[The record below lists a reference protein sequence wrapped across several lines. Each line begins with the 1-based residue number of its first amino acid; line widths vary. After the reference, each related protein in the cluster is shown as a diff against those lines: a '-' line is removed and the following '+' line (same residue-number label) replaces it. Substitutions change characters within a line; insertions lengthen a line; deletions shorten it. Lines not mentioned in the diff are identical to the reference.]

1 MKILINNMSTTKEFK
16 KFFLVGL
23 IAFFSDISTY
33 YLFTFSGL
41 ELNTSKAISFLI
53 GTLIGY
59 LLNTIYTFEEAK
71 YSSNTLIKYLLVY
84 LVSMLLNVTVNALS
98 IKLFLIFEIDMNL
111 SKFSAVIIATMF
123 SMIFNFICLKYY
135 VYRK

>member
-1 MKILINNMSTTKEFK
+1 MSTKKEFK
-16 KFFLVGL
+16 KFFFVGL
-23 IAFFSDISTY
+23 LAFFSDISTY
-33 YLFTFSGL
+33 YLFTLSGL
-41 ELNTSKAISFLI
+41 ELNVSKAISFLI

-59 LLNTIYTFEEAK
+59 LLNTVYTFEAAQF
-71 YSSNTLIKYLLVY
+71 SSNTLIKYLLVY

-98 IKLFLIFEIDMNL
+98 IKLFLTFVIDMNL
-111 SKFSAVIIATMF
+111 SKFLAVIIATMF

>member
-1 MKILINNMSTTKEFK
+1 MSTTKEFK

-33 YLFTFSGL
+33 YLFTVSGL

-59 LLNTIYTFEEAK
+59 LLNTIYTFEEAQ
-71 YSSNTLIKYLLVY
+71 YSSNTLTKYLLVY

-98 IKLFLIFEIDMNL
+98 ITLFLIFELDMNL
-111 SKFSAVIIATMF
+111 SKFLAVIIATMF

>member
-1 MKILINNMSTTKEFK
+1 MSTKKEFK

-23 IAFFSDISTY
+23 LAFFSDISTY
-33 YLFTFSGL
+33 YLFTVSGL
-41 ELNTSKAISFLI
+41 ELNASKAISFLI

-59 LLNTIYTFEEAK
+59 LLNTIYTFEAAQ

-98 IKLFLIFEIDMNL
+98 IKLFLIFEIYMNI
-111 SKFSAVIIATMF
+111 SKFLAVIVATIF

-135 VYRK
+135 VYSK

>member
-1 MKILINNMSTTKEFK
+1 MSTTKEFK

-33 YLFTFSGL
+33 YLFTVSGL
-41 ELNTSKAISFLI
+41 ELNTSKAISFLR

-59 LLNTIYTFEEAK
+59 LLNTIYTFEEAQ
-71 YSSNTLIKYLLVY
+71 YSSNTLTKYLLVY

-98 IKLFLIFEIDMNL
+98 ITLFLIFELDMNL
-111 SKFSAVIIATMF
+111 SKFLAVIIATMF